1 MRIDGAK
8 EDLWKSVITS
18 RVLCCSYQRL
28 DIKGFH
34 VATDHAKH
42 LAIEWFHWLDVDC
55 KGGRNWKITEGAVEL
70 SKSCGHRRHTFER
83 LGNNLLSPKWGGINT
98 MPRRFRT
105 SRINTACRYS
115 LPCHSVL
122 SLKRLL
128 AYPDIPSVQM
138 LNISI

>member
-34 VATDHAKH
+34 VVTDHAKH

-55 KGGRNWKITEGAVEL
+55 KGGRNWKITVEL
-70 SKSCGHRRHTFER
+70 SRSCGQRRHTFER
-83 LGNNLLSPKWGGINT
+83 LGNNLLFPSGGINT
-98 MPRRFRT
+98 MPQDIKNQHGLPIFFT
-105 SRINTACRYS
+105 MS
-115 LPCHSVL
+115 LCPV
-122 SLKRLL
+122 
-128 AYPDIPSVQM
+128 AQM
-138 LNISI
+138 FIGVS